1 MVFKLRK
8 IQNPMSLPNL
18 PQESENSGQ
27 EVPPTPFRCFVGAT
41 ISSGMGFALYKLM
54 ISIATT
60 FALKP
65 IHSDNP
71 MAVNIGSAVRTLV
84 VGIVALGM
92 GIFGLVATG
101 LFALGIQL
109 VIQGFIKKESSSN

>member
-1 MVFKLRK
+1 
-8 IQNPMSLPNL
+8 MSLPNL
-18 PQESENSGQ
+18 PQQSENSGQ
-27 EVPPTPFRCFVGAT
+27 VPPTPLRCFLGAT

-65 IHSDNP
+65 IHSHNP
-71 MAVNIGSAVRTLV
+71 MVLNIGSAVRTLV

-109 VIQGFIKKESSSN
+109 LIQGFTNKESSSN